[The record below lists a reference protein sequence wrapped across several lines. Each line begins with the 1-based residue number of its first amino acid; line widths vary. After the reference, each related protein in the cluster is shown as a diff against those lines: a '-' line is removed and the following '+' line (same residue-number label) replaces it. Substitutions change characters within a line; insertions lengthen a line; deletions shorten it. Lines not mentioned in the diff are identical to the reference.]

1 MSYEYG
7 DLADVLVTNIGT
19 CTSELT
25 EYRTHDTEESTPSL
39 EPPPTHTHMS
49 TPGDTFF
56 GSFFDR
62 YFFTGGTLNTPPPP
76 RYA

>member
-39 EPPPTHTHMS
+39 EPPPHTHTHEY
-49 TPGDTFF
+49 T
-56 GSFFDR
+56 R
-62 YFFTGGTLNTPPPP
+62 
-76 RYA
+76 